1 MSDRRPRAILDRG
14 RAALSPSLLILGV
27 VLLAGLAVR
36 LANNDYGLPYVY
48 SADEGSHFTNRAV
61 EMFGGDP
68 NPGYFQNPS
77 AFTYLTYLALWLRDT
92 GLWPVG
98 PRAVPDQFAIDPTPI
113 WVTGRTLA
121 AVLCM
126 AGVAGVFVATRR
138 LWGTRAALAAA
149 AVLSFAFLPV
159 AYSRVAVTDVG
170 TFLPVTLSVMWA
182 LAAHESGRS
191 RDFLL
196 SGAAAGIAVGFKY
209 TAGLVLLPIVLAAA
223 LRARRDPK
231 ALVRAAGA
239 LGCAALA
246 LLATTPY
253 LVLDLETARRQILAQ
268 AATAGG
274 FGKVGQGGDV
284 GVLYYL
290 GSLGWGLG
298 WVALGLTILGTVAMT
313 RQSVGRAVVLV
324 ALPVA
329 LFAYLSLQSRYFGR
343 WLLPAYPVLA
353 VLAGVG
359 AAWAADLL
367 ARPLA
372 RPLGG
377 GAALAALGGVL
388 VVTLAQPL
396 AADLRSAS
404 VLGRTDTREVAREF
418 LAERLRPSARVV
430 IEPAVPSRYYRLVRR
445 GRTISRNRKQFV
457 RGFIKENRQSRLDY
471 ARTLRP
477 ETIDRYR
484 RSGFCTVVT
493 MSLLRGR
500 AERDGERRALAYYR
514 RLERESDLVMAL
526 DPYRP
531 GAEPVD
537 FHFDLSYN
545 YYPRAFERPGPA
557 IRVYRLSRCAQGF
570 GQLRAGESAP
580 VSEAAS

>member
-1 MSDRRPRAILDRG
+1 M
-14 RAALSPSLLILGV
+14 

-36 LANNDYGLPYVY
+36 LINNDYGLPYVY

-77 AFTYLTYLALWLRDT
+77 AFTYLAYATLWLRDI
-92 GLWPVG
+92 GLWPIG
-98 PRAVPDQFAIDPTPI
+98 ARSVPDQFAIDPTPI
-113 WVTGRTLA
+113 WVTSRTLA

-138 LWGTRAALAAA
+138 LWGRAPPWPAPRCSPSPSFRSPTRAWRSPTSAP
-149 AVLSFAFLPV
+149 SFRSPSPSCGRWRRTRAG
-159 AYSRVAVTDVG
+159 AGG
-170 TFLPVTLSVMWA
+170 TSCCRGWRPGSPWGSSTRPGWW
-182 LAAHESGRS
+182 
-191 RDFLL
+191 
-196 SGAAAGIAVGFKY
+196 
-209 TAGLVLLPIVLAAA
+209 LLPIVLAAA
-223 LRARRDPK
+223 LRARRDPA
-231 ALVRAAGA
+231 ALRRAAGG
-239 LGCAALA
+239 LGCAVLA

-274 FGKVGQGGDV
+274 FGKVGQGDDV

-298 WVALGLTILGTVAMT
+298 WVALGLAILGTVVVA
-313 RQSVGRAVVLV
+313 RRSVGRALLLV

-353 VLAGVG
+353 MLAGVG

-377 GAALAALGGVL
+377 GAALAALAIVL
-388 VVTLAQPL
+388 VVALAQPL

-457 RGFIKENRQSRLDY
+457 RGFIKENRESRLDY
-471 ARTLRP
+471 ARTLGP

-545 YYPRAFERPGPA
+545 YYPRAFQRPGPA
-557 IRVYRLSRCAQGF
+557 IRVYRLSRCEQGF
-570 GQLRAGESAP
+570 GPLRAGESAP
-580 VSEAAS
+580 LAGSAS